1 MRSQQANSGSDLAG
15 KGRSS
20 RRVLVVE
27 ERSSGHL
34 LVFVRLIASYS
45 LSMGDQVFLALGRP
59 VPETAEYRENLS
71 DLNVP
76 TAVFEGPLTRAR
88 LERLASNVGADL
100 VVVPHGDEL
109 GARLGASLYRVRCP
123 LVLLIM
129 RDPRWERP
137 TAPARR
143 ARNLLKLLFLRRAD
157 LRRNVN
163 LVWLRHFGYS
173 GPDRYVVDPY
183 VGDGSVEEIRV
194 AGLALRARLSLTDST
209 FWFVIT
215 GAITD
220 RKNVRLIAWALS
232 RLQRA
237 RPERI
242 FGLALIGPH
251 RTTYPIDAQS
261 LRALTGGAFP
271 IVNDDRLLSNFE
283 MNAVISGADA
293 VVMAYDTHSPNSTML
308 KARVLGTRLVVAGP
322 PSLRAFAR
330 DMGFSTV
337 VHVELEALAEAMQRE
352 SCTPPPQPRPCVP
365 DGEAFALGLLSY
377 AETRKK

>member
-1 MRSQQANSGSDLAG
+1 VRPQQANSGSDLAG
-15 KGRSS
+15 KGHCS

-27 ERSSGHL
+27 ERWSGHL

-45 LSMGDQVFLALGRP
+45 LSMGDQVFLAVGRS

-76 TAVFEGPLTRAR
+76 TAVFEGPLTGAR

-109 GARLGASLYRVRCP
+109 GTRLGASLYRVRCP

-137 TAPARR
+137 TPPARR

-157 LRRNVN
+157 LRQNVN

-209 FWFVIT
+209 FWFLIT

-220 RKNVRLIAWALS
+220 RKNVRLIALALS

-237 RPERI
+237 RPERT

-261 LRALTGGAFP
+261 LRALTGGSFP

-330 DMGFSTV
+330 DMGFSSV
-337 VHVELEALAEAMQRE
+337 VHVELKALAEAMQRE
-352 SCTPPPQPRPCVP
+352 SCTPPPPPCPSVP
-365 DGEAFALGLLSY
+365 DGDAFALGLLSY
-377 AETRKK
+377 AETRTK